1 MKIKNV
7 IPHIKPS
14 SVYNKIEVNFG
25 KYNVL
30 GVLIFSVGC
39 LLDHI
44 TTAYGLTIPG
54 IVETNPFVLRMIN
67 YGVWHF
73 FEFLILISGIFFGF
87 NLASLKSGASKFFF
101 IFALNAVGL
110 CRFLAGL
117 NNLEIIFRIL
127 I

>member
-1 MKIKNV
+1 MRIKNV
-7 IPHIKPS
+7 IPNIDPS
-14 SVYNKIEVNFG
+14 SVYNKIEVKCG
-25 KYNVL
+25 KYSVL

-54 IVETNPFVLRMIN
+54 VVETNPFVLRMIN

-73 FEFLILISGIFFGF
+73 FEFLILVSGIFFGF
-87 NLASLKSGASKFFF
+87 NLGSLKSGASKFLF
-101 IFALNAVGL
+101 IVALNAVGL

-117 NNLEIIFRIL
+117 YNLEIIFRIL
-127 I
+127 M